1 MAMSIVIS
9 CCVDVV
15 RKFGLPIM
23 LVFTIVFALLVGVIC
38 ATTKSSI
45 VLTAAGIT
53 AVVVVGLTIFA
64 CIFSFTKVWPRLI
77 LLVAD
82 PTYSYFVWFYS
93 FSELFVYFGRT
104 PSCTWC
110 MPVCQPYCFQ
120 FTWCL
125 TPRWCWGNFRMSTVW
140 MMPIS
145 LPFNCTSTSFRSSCK
160 S

>member
-1 MAMSIVIS
+1 MNKPVVIILSVLLMAMSIVIS

-64 CIFSFTKVWPRLI
+64 CIFSLTKV
-77 LLVAD
+77 
-82 PTYSYFVWFYS
+82 
-93 FSELFVYFGRT
+93 
-104 PSCTWC
+104 
-110 MPVCQPYCFQ
+110 
-120 FTWCL
+120 
-125 TPRWCWGNFRMSTVW
+125 
-140 MMPIS
+140 
-145 LPFNCTSTSFRSSCK
+145 
-160 S
+160 